1 MANDAL
7 NVLGRAALRIMG
19 YTPEQIRQM
28 QRANKT
34 SKPMPKPR
42 ASKPAAAPAPVAKP
56 ATPTQVV
63 GQTNLF
69 NQSGNLRNFNNP
81 TVAANRPPT
90 VTKPAASNAT
100 LNPPPVYKP
109 PVPQGQGSLFGLNP
123 NAKPSGNFTAPSVPG
138 KGAATLR
145 GTYGD
150 NALNWLKSNS
160 AAAKEAAAVNRAVK
174 AQSGSNALFGGLGV
188 AAPVLQLLNMAQD
201 RMLSPDQLKIK
212 QANSIGRGNTGDFQT
227 REQVLGRDQ
236 QYGPPSPQMYGPGGS
251 PTGSGFGQAQ
261 QVSPTSSVEPGG
273 LFYRGN
279 GQATAAAA
287 PGPTAQP
294 SVYAPRAERPNRPN
308 TPVAAAKVAAPSNPF
323 AGIGDVRG
331 NELCV
336 MPDGSMGVDQKGL
349 GQPLT
354 PSDVDIERRRAFL
367 DADNSID
374 GIKAVKELLKRRKL
388 SISVSD

>member
-1 MANDAL
+1 MANAL
-7 NVLGRAALRIMG
+7 DMLGRAALQIMG
-19 YTPEQIRQM
+19 YTPQQIRQM

-34 SKPMPKPR
+34 AKPMPKPA
-42 ASKPAAAPAPVAKP
+42 ASKPAPTPKPPAPKP
-56 ATPTQVV
+56 ATPTSVV

-69 NQSGNLRNFNNP
+69 SQSGKPRDYRNP
-81 TVAANRPPT
+81 AVSGNRAPT
-90 VTKPAASNAT
+90 VTKPAANTAT
-100 LNPPPVYKP
+100 LKPSPVRPAQVSPGQMSIFGTNP
-109 PVPQGQGSLFGLNP
+109 G
-123 NAKPSGNFTAPSVPG
+123 AKPGGNFSAPRIPG
-138 KGAATLR
+138 PGAATLNN
-145 GTYGD
+145 TYSAD
-150 NALNWLKSNS
+150 ALKWLKNNS
-160 AAAKEAAAVNRAVK
+160 AAAKEAAAVNRAVR

-188 AAPVLQLLNMAQD
+188 AAPILQLANMVQD

-331 NELCV
+331 NELGV

-374 GIKAVKELLKRRKL
+374 GIKAVKDLLKRRKL
-388 SISVSD
+388 SISFSD

>member
-1 MANDAL
+1 MANDVL
-7 NVLGRAALRIMG
+7 NMLARSLLQIGGVS
-19 YTPEQIRQM
+19 PQQIRQAT
-28 QRANKT
+28 RAGKPR
-34 SKPMPKPR
+34 KPMPKAK
-42 ASKPAAAPAPVAKP
+42 ASKPAVTPKP
-56 ATPTQVV
+56 ATPTNVV

-69 NQSGNLRNFNNP
+69 NQSGKPRDFRNP
-81 TVAANRPPT
+81 AVSGNRPAT

-100 LNPPPVYKP
+100 LNPRPTYKP
-109 PVPQGQGSLFGLNP
+109 PVPQGQMSVFGTNP
-123 NAKPSGNFTAPSVPG
+123 GAKPGGNFRAPSVPG
-138 KGAATLR
+138 PGAGTLK
-145 GTYGD
+145 GTYGKD
-150 NALNWLKSNS
+150 ALSWLKANS
-160 AAAKEAAAVNRAVK
+160 AAAKEAAAVNRAVR

-188 AAPVLQLLNMAQD
+188 AAPILQLANMVQD

-251 PTGSGFGQAQ
+251 ATGSGLGQAQ

-279 GQATAAAA
+279 GQPAAAAPA

-294 SVYAPRAERPNRPN
+294 SVYAPRAERAPRPN
-308 TPVAAAKVAAPSNPF
+308 TPVSASKVAAPSNPY

-331 NELCV
+331 NELGV

-354 PSDVDIERRRAFL
+354 PSDVDTERRRAFL

-374 GIKAVKELLKRRKL
+374 GIKAVKDLLKRRKL